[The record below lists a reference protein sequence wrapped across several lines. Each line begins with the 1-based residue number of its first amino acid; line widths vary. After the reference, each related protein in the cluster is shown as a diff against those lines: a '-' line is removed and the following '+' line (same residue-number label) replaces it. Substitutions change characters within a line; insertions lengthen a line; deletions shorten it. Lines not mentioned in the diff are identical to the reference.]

1 MNDKTKKKILDAIRA
16 RTKDER
22 VEVKDQALHALTL
35 FEEAKQESVPE
46 LVRLVVEGEKNQR
59 SQARIALVAVGEKAI
74 DEVIEHLVNNEDD
87 WDARTQ
93 GIAIITEILAT
104 EEQKI
109 KSGEKKGESCGC
121 KEEDD
126 PHGLGK
132 LMRKAFKKILT
143 EAFED
148 VEETPKKG
156 KKKDATA

>member
-22 VEVKDQALHALTL
+22 EEVKNQSLHALTL
-35 FEEAKQESVPE
+35 FEESSQESIPE
-46 LVRLVVEGEKNQR
+46 LVRLVVDGEKNQR
-59 SQARIALVAVGEKAI
+59 SQARVALVAIGEKAV
-74 DEVIEHLVNNEDD
+74 DEVIEKLVNNEDD
-87 WDARTQ
+87 FDARAQ

-109 KSGEKKGESCGC
+109 KSGEKKSESCGC

-132 LMRKAFKKILT
+132 LMRKALKKILT
-143 EAFED
+143 EAFE
-148 VEETPKKG
+148 EAETPKKG
-156 KKKDATA
+156 KR

>member
-22 VEVKDQALHALTL
+22 EEVKNQSLHALTL
-35 FEEAKQESVPE
+35 FEESSQESVPE

-59 SQARIALVAVGEKAI
+59 SQARIALVAIGEKCI

-87 WDARTQ
+87 FDARTQ
-93 GIAIITEILAT
+93 GIAIITEILAI

-109 KSGEKKGESCGC
+109 KKGEKSAEGKSCGC
-121 KEEDD
+121 KEDDD

-132 LMRKAFKKILT
+132 IMRKALKKIIT
-143 EAFED
+143 EAFTEINK
-148 VEETPKKG
+148 EKK
-156 KKKDATA
+156 